1 VSPYVRT
8 VKTASGATAVQIVYS
23 SSRGSRR
30 IEHLGSAHDDGQ
42 VEVLK
47 AAARQRVNAGQD
59 ELDLGLHPAPAGR
72 GGGPLPITSSRM
84 GHLWDALEHGY
95 RLLGFE
101 AVTGGDGVFRDL
113 VLARII
119 EPTSKHDSLRVL
131 GEVGVEAP
139 AYPPSIG
146 GCRSM
151 PRPSGAS

>member
-1 VSPYVRT
+1 
-8 VKTASGATAVQIVYS
+8 
-23 SSRGSRR
+23 
-30 IEHLGSAHDDGQ
+30 
-42 VEVLK
+42 
-47 AAARQRVNAGQD
+47 
-59 ELDLGLHPAPAGR
+59 
-72 GGGPLPITSSRM
+72 M
-84 GHLWDALEHGY
+84 GHLWEALCWAY
-95 RLLGFE
+95 QLLGFDQ
-101 AVTGGDGVFRDL
+101 ADRGDGVFRDL